1 MAAAPKKTATPLA
14 PRPTFL
20 PVQPATGVPNSQGL
34 PMLRSIAPASAT
46 LPTPP
51 TTTTAAV
58 LSATAT
64 PTVDSTAPV
73 NGGANN
79 GSSSGTPN
87 QVHPKTEDAMVTEK
101 GAPTTP
107 GRRQFTWED
116 EAVLVDLWKKHIS
129 EYFNGVRKR
138 VLEKMTEELNSKL
151 SAPPHFTVKQV
162 NNKLHYMER
171 RYRSLL
177 DDFRNTGTHIAAP
190 DAPVSIRASIE
201 RKFSLFYVVHDVLA
215 DVVDASQP
223 SVTAQVPP
231 TPTGATTTVD
241 TTTTAPPPVNPGVVT
256 TVSVLP
262 ETNHE
267 SPQIACEPIPMA
279 MTPPE
284 VPHGMEAPIPP
295 VAPPGKRAVDGS
307 AVVSSPK
314 RARRSVSPEPIAA
327 RVAAVMERMMTM
339 SERMIEADREER
351 RERAERNRRASEVR
365 LKEIELMDKNTSLK
379 LTESK
384 NALHR
389 QKVEAAK
396 FLVEQ
401 ASEYGDAA
409 TRSRAFKQLEEL
421 ANSN

>member
-1 MAAAPKKTATPLA
+1 
-14 PRPTFL
+14 
-20 PVQPATGVPNSQGL
+20 
-34 PMLRSIAPASAT
+34 
-46 LPTPP
+46 
-51 TTTTAAV
+51 
-58 LSATAT
+58 
-64 PTVDSTAPV
+64 
-73 NGGANN
+73 
-79 GSSSGTPN
+79 
-87 QVHPKTEDAMVTEK
+87 
-101 GAPTTP
+101 
-107 GRRQFTWED
+107 
-116 EAVLVDLWKKHIS
+116 
-129 EYFNGVRKR
+129 
-138 VLEKMTEELNSKL
+138 
-151 SAPPHFTVKQV
+151 
-162 NNKLHYMER
+162 
-171 RYRSLL
+171 
-177 DDFRNTGTHIAAP
+177 
-190 DAPVSIRASIE
+190 
-201 RKFSLFYVVHDVLA
+201 
-215 DVVDASQP
+215 
-223 SVTAQVPP
+223 
-231 TPTGATTTVD
+231 
-241 TTTTAPPPVNPGVVT
+241 
-256 TVSVLP
+256 
-262 ETNHE
+262 
-267 SPQIACEPIPMA
+267 MA